1 MSEVISPAVIK
12 KLREET
18 QAGMMECKK
27 ALSETNGDYE
37 AAKDWLRTKGLAK
50 AAKKASRVAA
60 EGLVCIEN
68 AGSKAVIIEFNSET
82 DFVSKNADFQALT
95 RSIAKAAINTNGD
108 IEAIKAQKT
117 DAGKTVGEAITDAI
131 ATIGENLNLR
141 RAKVVTSTSGKVTSY
156 IHSATA
162 EGLGKIGVLVALNG
176 GDEALGKQIAMHIA
190 ANKPEALTSAE
201 ISADTLARE
210 KAIYT
215 EQARESGKP
224 EAVIEKM
231 VEGRV
236 RKYYEQVVLTEQP
249 FVMAPEQ
256 KVSDVLKAAK
266 AEITS
271 FAFFVLG
278 DGIEK
283 EETDYAA
290 EVAATMAAA
299 AGGR

>member
-1 MSEVISPAVIK
+1 MTEISPAAIK
-12 KLREET
+12 KLREDT

-27 ALSETNGDYE
+27 ALTENNGDFE

-60 EGLVCIEN
+60 EGLVAIQGTD
-68 AGSKAVIIEFNSET
+68 AKAAIIEFNSET
-82 DFVSKNADFQALT
+82 DFVSKNEAFQALT
-95 RSIAKAAINTNGD
+95 TKIAKAALNTNGD
-108 IEAIKAQKT
+108 VDAIKAEKV
-117 DAGKTVGEAITDAI
+117 DGKTVGDLIGETI

-141 RAKVVTSTSGKVTSY
+141 RAKVIDAKGGKVTKY
-156 IHSATA
+156 IHSAIS
-162 EGLGKIGVLVALNG
+162 EGLGKIGVLVAITG
-176 GDEALGKQIAMHIA
+176 GDENLGKQVAMHIA
-190 ANKPEALTSAE
+190 ANKPDALVASE
-201 ISADTLARE
+201 ISADVLARE

-215 EQARESGKP
+215 EQAKESGKP
-224 EAVIEKM
+224 DAVVEKM

-236 RKYYEQVVLTEQP
+236 RKYYEQVVLLEQP
-249 FVMAPEQ
+249 FVMDPAQ
-256 KVSDVLKAAK
+256 KVSDILKAAK

-290 EVAATMAAA
+290 EVAATVAAA
-299 AGGR
+299 AGAR

>member
-1 MSEVISPAVIK
+1 MTEISAAVIK

-27 ALSETNGDYE
+27 ALTENNGDYE

-60 EGLVCIEN
+60 EGLVAIQN
-68 AGSKAVIIEFNSET
+68 SGNKAAIIEFNSET
-82 DFVSKNADFQALT
+82 DFVSKNEAFQALT
-95 RSIAKAAINTNGD
+95 TKIAKAALNTNGD
-108 IEAIKAQKT
+108 LEAIKAQT
-117 DAGKTVGEAITDAI
+117 VDGKTVGETITDAI

-141 RAKVVTSTSGKVTSY
+141 RARVIEAKEGQVTSY
-156 IHSATA
+156 IHSAIA
-162 EGLGKIGVLVALNG
+162 EGLGKIGVLVALKG

-190 ANKPEALTSAE
+190 ASKPDALTAAE
-201 ISADTLARE
+201 IPADVLARE
-210 KAIYT
+210 KAIYS
-215 EQARESGKP
+215 EQAKESGKP
-224 EAVIEKM
+224 EAVVEKM

-236 RKYYEQVVLTEQP
+236 RKYYEQVVLLEQP
-249 FVMAPEQ
+249 FIMNPEQ
-256 KVSDVLKAAK
+256 KVADVLKAAK
-266 AEITS
+266 AEVTA

-290 EVAATMAAA
+290 EVAATVAAA
-299 AGGR
+299 AGAR